1 MMVTG
6 ECAHH
11 SAILGHTL
19 LMKWL
24 NTHSN
29 FYTQYFSLLF
39 DGLLNIF
46 KVGEHMKYSHCSPES
61 QHFYWVLSFCR
72 EHLIAR
78 YPYFHTNYHTECF
91 PVYESP
97 AAIESTTNQNT
108 QTGEGTQMGSL
119 RANVLTKKFSEK
131 CRENQCFKAE
141 TRNPTSGESG
151 KPTDWTEVI

>member
-1 MMVTG
+1 MRTSFCNPRPHLTYEVT
-6 ECAHH
+6 EHTFQFLYSVLLSAFRWVVEYFQSWRAHEVQPLFTRK
-11 SAILGHTL
+11 STFLLGTL
-19 LMKWL
+19 LL
-24 NTHSN
+24 QRTSHSKVSL
-29 FYTQYFSLLF
+29 FS
-39 DGLLNIF
+39 
-46 KVGEHMKYSHCSPES
+46 H
-61 QHFYWVLSFCR
+61 
-72 EHLIAR
+72 
-78 YPYFHTNYHTECF
+78 NYHTECF

-151 KPTDWTEVI
+151 KPTD